1 MTFLA
6 DNPWILIAVA
16 GWGLFFFMLF
26 RKTATPSLEP
36 IKGNANPS
44 EPVKEADPDAV
55 SFEKVTEMIEQ
66 ERNRIASEL
75 HDELGTLLSVIH
87 LDLELVLRESSSLT
101 PHGESRL
108 LEIRKN
114 LNLVIESIRHNIWS
128 LAPQMLDQVH
138 LDFALRELCRKLDAY
153 KGTHLHFVQSG
164 VPFLLTQ
171 KQKLNLFRIVQE
183 LLTNAI
189 KHSSAWNIS
198 VQLHWDD
205 TTLTIV
211 VEDDGS
217 AYSRTEPVPSGS
229 GGMGATN
236 IIKRINVIG
245 ASMQKDELARGMRI
259 TIGLGKNASDAG
271 YFPGEPKEMD
281 E

>member
-1 MTFLA
+1 L
-6 DNPWILIAVA
+6 LIQLMRRSKSVQPSMRE
-16 GWGLFFFMLF
+16 G
-26 RKTATPSLEP
+26 TA
-36 IKGNANPS
+36 S
-44 EPVKEADPDAV
+44 EADAV
-55 SFEKVTEMIEQ
+55 SFSRVSEMIEQ

-87 LDLELVLRESSSLT
+87 LDLELVLRESAQLT
-101 PHGESRL
+101 PYGEARL

-128 LAPQMLDQVH
+128 LAPQMLDQVQI
-138 LDFALRELCRKLDAY
+138 DFALRELCRKLDAY

-164 VPFLLTQ
+164 VAFPITH

-198 VQLHWDD
+198 VQLHWEND
-205 TTLTIV
+205 TLIIV

-217 AYSRTEPVPSGS
+217 SYTRADEKPIN
-229 GGMGATN
+229 GGMGTTN
-236 IIKRINVIG
+236 IIKRANLIG
-245 ASMQKDELARGMRI
+245 ATMKKEELSRGMRV
-259 TIGLGKNASDAG
+259 TIGLKRANNEFGKLD
-271 YFPGEPKEMD
+271 
-281 E
+281 